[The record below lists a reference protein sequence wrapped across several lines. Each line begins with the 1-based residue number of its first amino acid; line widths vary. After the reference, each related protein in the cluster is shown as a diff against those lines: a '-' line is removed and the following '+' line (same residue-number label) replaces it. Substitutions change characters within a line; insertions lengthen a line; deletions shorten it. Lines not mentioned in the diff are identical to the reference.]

1 MIHVTRI
8 SALVAVSLITLT
20 GCDSK
25 DTAKAPS
32 VPPPVP
38 DAATPVTTPD
48 GTPVKVEMPPP
59 LTPEEAA
66 KETKAAAEAQASLQ
80 ARIKAGEVGTTP
92 DPAGDP
98 RHGLIETAALSFH
111 AEYQRFPATME
122 ELARTGYLNPIPR
135 APAGMKYTV
144 DPKTGKASTVSAR

>member
-1 MIHVTRI
+1 M
-8 SALVAVSLITLT
+8 A

-32 VPPPVP
+32 APPPVP
-38 DAATPVTTPD
+38 EAPVTTPD
-48 GTPVKVEMPPP
+48 GKSVKVEVPPP
-59 LTPEEAA
+59 LTPEETA
-66 KETKAAAEAQASLQ
+66 KETKASADAQASLQ

-98 RHGLIETAALSFH
+98 RHGLIEEAALAFH
-111 AEYQRFPATME
+111 GEYQRFPATME

-144 DPKTGKASTVSAR
+144 DPKTGEASTVSAR